1 MTIKNDTEYDMA
13 ERTTSMK
20 RIGMLCFLAVFSV
33 TLCACGQT
41 GGSSEPTSDE
51 RRATDIIQ
59 NESEAS
65 VKETPAQSDILS
77 TDETEAGITFPFEDG
92 EGRTRYRLVINGTE
106 VETENYPFTLPGEPN
121 DGYYPME
128 DVLNFLGVACLKN
141 DEHSALVTVI
151 NSSLIRISADS
162 PTLTY
167 GTKTISA
174 VDANTVPVVIDGAL
188 YVPSFFLMQLSDNS
202 IVDFSTD
209 RSAATLDTDIVVD
222 VDSSGLVGVD
232 SSMLEQSTPSGS
244 GQDVIDGAHR
254 CPECGGVGGYNE
266 KYFDQVMVN
275 GRWQQIPKSRW
286 RSCPVCGGSGT
297 VG

>member
-1 MTIKNDTEYDMA
+1 
-13 ERTTSMK
+13 MK
-20 RIGMLCFLAVFSV
+20 RIGVLCFLAVFCV

-51 RRATDIIQ
+51 GHPTDIIE
-59 NESEAS
+59 NESAAS
-65 VKETPAQSDILS
+65 VEETPAQSDVLS
-77 TDETEAGITFPFEDG
+77 QTCEPEAGITFPFEDG

-106 VETENYPFTLPGEPN
+106 VETENYPFTLPEEPN
-121 DGYYPME
+121 GGYYPME
-128 DVLNFLGVACLKN
+128 DVLNFLGVACLTN
-141 DEHSALVTVI
+141 DEHSALVTAI
-151 NSSLIRISADS
+151 NSNLIRVFADS

-174 VDANTVPVVIDGAL
+174 VDADTVPVVIDGAL
-188 YVPSFFLMQLSDNS
+188 YVPSFLLMQLSDNS

-222 VDSSGLVGVD
+222 VSTSGLVGVD
-232 SSMLEQSTPSGS
+232 DSMLKQDAPSGS
-244 GQDVIDGAHR
+244 GQVATDGAHR
-254 CPECGGVGGYNE
+254 CSECGGVGGYNE
-266 KYFDQVMVN
+266 QYFDQVMVN

-297 VG
+297 VD